1 MKRFIYFAAILA
13 ITALIPLGN
22 AGAQPLND
30 ECLTAEAVG
39 EGTFPWDNTGS
50 LIEGPIDCD
59 ANMSVDV
66 WFLYTATSSG
76 TAVIETCLGGGTN
89 DDTVLIVYDALA
101 GCPTAGAPCLASG
114 DDECENIAGGAGF
127 MSQVQVP
134 VISGESYYVQVGG
147 WNGATGDGALN
158 IFFPAAEICDDG
170 VDNDVDGLIDCFD
183 PDCVGAPNCFE
194 GDSATCGDG
203 IDNDGDG
210 TIDCQDLDCAGIPPC
225 GIEICDDGID
235 NDGDLIIDCF
245 DTDCIGDPFCFEG
258 DAATCGDGIDND
270 GDGAIDCADADCGGI
285 GICGVEICDDGFDND
300 GDGLIDCSDDIDCPL
315 GTVFCP
321 IVDNDECL
329 TAQAIGEGNFPWDNT
344 ASLVDGPNDCDANMQ
359 NDVWF
364 LYTASADGTA
374 VIETC
379 LGGGTNADSVLIVYD
394 ALAGCPTAGA
404 PCLASGDDE
413 CENVAGGAGFM
424 SQVQVPVISG
434 ESYYVQVGGWN
445 GATGDGALNIFFPG
459 AEICDDGIDNDV
471 DGLIDC
477 LDPDCGGTAACGTEI
492 CDDGIDND
500 GDTIVDCLDPDC
512 AGSAACGTEIC
523 DDGVDND
530 GDTLADCFDP
540 DCATFPT
547 CFEGDDISCSDG
559 IDNDVDGLTDC
570 FDPDC
575 IGTGPCQAAPNDD
588 CVNAE
593 LVGEGNFAWDNTIS
607 TLDGPI
613 DCDDNMTNDVWFLYT
628 ATADGTAVI
637 QTCDGGGTNDDSVLI
652 VYDGLAGCP
661 TGPGCIGSGDDDC
674 ANIPGGAAFMS
685 SVEIPVIAGES
696 YYVQVGGWNGTL
708 GAGFLD
714 ISVSCGATAINN
726 FNASYSCAT
735 STSSLTWD
743 DGGFDTYDVLRDGVV
758 LAAGLAAG
766 TTSYTDSNALS
777 NGTYEYTVTG
787 NCASGS
793 AVSASVF
800 VNVSCASGTETDII
814 FKTETDL
821 GQINSTAAL
830 EAALT
835 ANGISFLTVV
845 DFPAS
850 QLGNVIGTYERVWVC
865 SGTFP
870 EDGPLTTADS
880 DALAL
885 WVEAGIGVYFEGGDM
900 WGFAPTVGAFE
911 GYDGVL
917 SALDGDDTFL
927 SVSGLDTLLGVDF
940 SGIQNVPYNQDAAG
954 NDWTDQL
961 TVGPE
966 AGGPNVGAIWQE
978 GNGAYIT
985 GAYSQNQDL
994 AGSPIGNV
1002 LVQSWEFGGYGGD
1015 QVLLAADIIE
1025 ALGGGGTTPT
1035 DPEFVRGD
1043 CNADGGFNIA
1053 DSIFLLAA
1061 LFSGGP
1067 AGTCLDACDAND
1079 DGGINI
1085 ADAIYALAALFS
1097 GGPAPTPTSCGVDPT
1112 TTDPLDCASFP
1123 PCP

>member
-1 MKRFIYFAAILA
+1 MKRFIFFAAILA
-13 ITALIPLGN
+13 ISALIPLGN

-39 EGTFPWDNTGS
+39 EGSFPWDNTGS

-59 ANMSVDV
+59 VNMATDV
-66 WFLYTATSSG
+66 WFLYTPTASG
-76 TAVIETCLGGGTN
+76 NAVIETCLGGGSN
-89 DDTVLIVYDALA
+89 ADTVIIVYDALA

-114 DDECENIAGGAGF
+114 DDECENVAGGAAF
-127 MSQVQVP
+127 MSQVQIP

-147 WNGATGDGALN
+147 YNGATGDGALN

-194 GDSATCGDG
+194 GDAATCGDG
-203 IDNDGDG
+203 LDNDGDG
-210 TIDCQDLDCAGIPPC
+210 TIDCLDIDCAGIPPC

-235 NDGDLIIDCF
+235 NDGDGVIDCF

-285 GICGVEICDDGFDND
+285 GPCGLEICDDGLDND
-300 GDGLIDCSDDIDCPL
+300 GDGLIDCIDTVDCPVGVPGCL
-315 GTVFCP
+315 APDNNECDTATPIACGDIVTGFTNLATPSTLPTCITTNGTGGAVYYTHTGTGFTTIATTCSGTAQYDTK
-321 IVDNDECL
+321 ISVYEGDCL
-329 TAQAIGEGNFPWDNT
+329 TPICVGGNDDNCT
-344 ASLVDGPNDCDANMQ
+344 
-359 NDVWF
+359 
-364 LYTASADGTA
+364 
-374 VIETC
+374 
-379 LGGGTNADSVLIVYD
+379 GGSSGLLSTVLWDSVAGVEYIIVVH
-394 ALAGCPTAGA
+394 GFGA
-404 PCLASGDDE
+404 SQGLYELTLTCASG
-413 CENVAGGAGFM
+413 G
-424 SQVQVPVISG
+424 
-434 ESYYVQVGGWN
+434 
-445 GATGDGALNIFFPG
+445 
-459 AEICDDGIDNDV
+459 EICDNGVDDDLDGD
-471 DGLIDC
+471 IDC
-477 LDPDCGGTAACGTEI
+477 LDADCGGDPVCGTEI

-500 GDTIVDCLDPDC
+500 GDT
-512 AGSAACGTEIC
+512 
-523 DDGVDND
+523 
-530 GDTLADCFDP
+530 LADCADP
-540 DCATFPT
+540 DCATAPL
-547 CFEGDDISCSDG
+547 CFEGDDVSCADG
-559 IDNDVDGLTDC
+559 IDNDLDGLTDC

-575 IGTGPCQAAPNDD
+575 VNTTPCPGAANDTCD
-588 CVNAE
+588 NAE
-593 LVGEGNFAWDNTIS
+593 LVSEGNFAWDNTVS
-607 TLDGPI
+607 TTAGPV
-613 DCDDNMTNDVWFLYT
+613 DCDANMTNDVWFLYT
-628 ATADGTAVI
+628 ASVDGTAVI
-637 QTCDGGGTNDDSVLI
+637 QTCDGGGSNDDTVLI

-661 TGPGCIGSGDDDC
+661 TAGATCLASGDDNC
-674 ANIPGGAAFMS
+674 TNVAGGAAFMS
-685 SVEIPVIAGES
+685 SVEIPVISGES

-714 ISVSCGATAINN
+714 ISVSCGATAISN
-726 FNASYSCAT
+726 FIATYDCAT
-735 STSSLTWD
+735 STSDLTWD

-766 TTSYTDSNALS
+766 TTSYTDSTALS

-800 VNVSCASGTETDII
+800 VNVSCASGGETDII

-821 GQINSTAAL
+821 GQINSSAAL

-835 ANGISFLTVV
+835 ANGISFLTEV

-850 QLGNVIGTYERVWVC
+850 QLGSVIGTYERVWVC
-865 SGTFP
+865 SGTYP
-870 EDGPLTTADS
+870 ENGPLTTADS

-900 WGFAPTVGAFE
+900 WGFNPTVGAFE
-911 GYDGVL
+911 GYDGVI

-1015 QVLLAADIIE
+1015 QVLLAADIIA
-1025 ALGGGGTTPT
+1025 ALGGGGGGPT
-1035 DPEFVRGD
+1035 LPEFVRGD

-1067 AGTCLDACDAND
+1067 AGTCLDSCDAND

-1097 GGPAPTPTSCGVDPT
+1097 GGPAPTPTSCGIDPT
-1112 TTDPLDCASFP
+1112 DTDPLDCASFP